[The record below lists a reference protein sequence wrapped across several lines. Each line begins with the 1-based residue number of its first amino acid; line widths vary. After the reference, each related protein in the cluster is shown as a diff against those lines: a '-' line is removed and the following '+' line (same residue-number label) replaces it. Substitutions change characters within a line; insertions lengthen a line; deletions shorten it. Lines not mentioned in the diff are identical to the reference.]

1 LILYRAAWILPI
13 VTPPVRGG
21 WVLTS
26 GGRVIGSAAFAD
38 QDSAGFGGPRAQDA
52 GAEGGT
58 AVAGQGSIETIDLG
72 DVAVLPGLVN
82 AHTHLELSWMR
93 GRIPP
98 SDSMPAWA
106 SRLLALRRDQEIE
119 PSTPIVEAIREV
131 RAAGT
136 ALVGDVTNTL
146 APYDLLAD
154 SELGAAIFKELLG
167 FNVASPEQIV
177 AAARSE
183 LARLMPLELLRPS
196 IVPHAPYSVSP
207 ALFRAIARAA
217 GDRPLSVHVGESL
230 DEMEFLRD
238 GTGAWRELL
247 GRLGAWNEGWES
259 PGCGPV
265 EYLDRLGLLN
275 ARLLAVHGTQ
285 LDDGELAR
293 LAAAGATLVT
303 CLRSNR
309 WTGAGT
315 PPIDRFYRSGV
326 RLAIG
331 TDSLASVE
339 DLNLFQEL
347 AEVRRLVP
355 QVPARR
361 LLESATISGAAA
373 LGFAEEFGTIEP
385 GKRADLIAV
394 RVPRATEDVEEYLLS
409 GIEPDAIRW
418 LS

>member
-13 VTPPVRGG
+13 ATPPVRRG
-21 WVLTS
+21 WVSTG
-26 GGRVIGSAAFAD
+26 GGRVVGVAAFAGE
-38 QDSAGFGGPRAQDA
+38 SPPAFGAPDALDA
-52 GAEGGT
+52 GTQEDIA
-58 AVAGQGSIETIDLG
+58 IETIDLG
-72 DVAVLPGLVN
+72 DVAILPGLVN

-106 SRLLALRRDQEIE
+106 SRLMALRRDQEID
-119 PSTPIVEAIREV
+119 PQRPIAEAIRDV

-167 FNVASPEQIV
+167 FNAASPEQIV

-183 LARLMPLELLRPS
+183 LDGLTPLEWLRPS
-196 IVPHAPYSVSP
+196 IVPHAAYSVSP

-217 GDRPLSVHVGESL
+217 GDRPLSVHVGESP
-230 DEMEFLRD
+230 DEMQFLRD

-247 GRLGAWNEGWES
+247 GRLGAWNEAWES

-265 EYLDRLGLLN
+265 EYLDRLGVLN

-303 CLRSNR
+303 CPRSNR

-315 PPIDRFYRSGV
+315 PPIGRFYDCGV
-326 RLAIG
+326 PVAIG
-331 TDSLASVE
+331 TDSLASVD
-339 DLNLFQEL
+339 DLNLFREL

-355 QVPARR
+355 HVPARR
-361 LLESATISGAAA
+361 LLESATIAGAAA
-373 LGFAEEFGTIEP
+373 LGFGAEFGTIEP

-394 RVPRATEDVEEYLLS
+394 RVPRNTEDVEEYLVS
-409 GIEPDAIRW
+409 GLEPDVIQW
-418 LS
+418 LETD